1 MEKKIIVNK
10 GFKIEGAKAVYN
22 RKSKAYDVLGD
33 LEIKAR
39 LYSNVKVG
47 DRVIFTCKG
56 CAVVATKSS
65 SNGIALSKKAVKV
78 AKWNKDSAEFL
89 ETINN
94 EKAKALRKYLLTR
107 LNLKDMKWDNLV
119 AKCEVIPPKTAKAV
133 ENVLAKLA

>member
-10 GFKIEGAKAVYN
+10 GFAIEGTKAVYN
-22 RKSKAYDVLGD
+22 RKSKSYDVLG
-33 LEIKAR
+33 
-39 LYSNVKVG
+39 
-47 DRVIFTCKG
+47 
-56 CAVVATKSS
+56 AVVATKSS
-65 SNGIALSKKAVKV
+65 SNGIALSKKVVKV